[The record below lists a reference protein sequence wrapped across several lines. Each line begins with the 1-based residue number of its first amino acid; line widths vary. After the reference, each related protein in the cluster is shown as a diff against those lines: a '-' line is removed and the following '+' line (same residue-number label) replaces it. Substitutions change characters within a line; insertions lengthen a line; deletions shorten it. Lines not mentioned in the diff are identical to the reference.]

1 MINTDKEQDLEKQ
14 PQNNKE
20 KPDDFSSMYIR
31 NFLKIIDP
39 ESGETI
45 LETAN

>member
-1 MINTDKEQDLEKQ
+1 MINTENIPDKEKDSATKQ
-14 PQNNKE
+14 E

-31 NFLKIIDP
+31 NFLKITDP

>member
-1 MINTDKEQDLEKQ
+1 MINTDNENNLEKQ
-14 PQNNKE
+14 SEKKE

-31 NFLKIIDP
+31 NFLKISDP

>member
-14 PQNNKE
+14 TQNNKE
-20 KPDDFSSMYIR
+20 NPDDFSSMYIR
-31 NFLKIIDP
+31 NFLKITDP

>member
-1 MINTDKEQDLEKQ
+1 MINTENIPDKEKDSATT
-14 PQNNKE
+14 KE

-31 NFLKIIDP
+31 NFLKITDP